1 MYEELKLKEF
11 NKRLAQQHMSEKQVL
26 CQKDKAEDS
35 FHIVYVMSS
44 VAVSGGVKIIFEHVN
59 RLTRLGFK
67 VTIVTHFEKPHWYPI
82 DATYIQ
88 VPFTIELA
96 KGIPNCDVIVAT
108 YWDHIQSCIDTGIAP
123 VVYFEQGDF
132 HLFDYEGMNDT
143 LKLFIK
149 RQYEL
154 PLFIFTV
161 SKSAAKLINKIY
173 GREASV
179 IHNAIDES
187 IFNEGSSSFKTEK
200 PYMLM
205 IGAESAIFK
214 GIRDIIEAYNAI
226 QQEYDISLFWITPEE
241 PSNDMRNKVTKTF
254 VRPSQ
259 STIAELYRGAR
270 LYVSASHYES
280 FSLPPLEA
288 MSCGCPVITTEN
300 DGVLEYAIDREN
312 VLLCRIRDSID
323 LTNKIK
329 KVLDDGELADL
340 LITNGLST
348 AKQFKW
354 HVIIDEIYDYYKK
367 NASFEVK
374 RQHTE
379 EDWNIEISE
388 DAFINPSDYIK
399 FLKLLNI
406 TKASVIKVPVVY
418 EIDSSLKIAR
428 WEVVASHKYIQN
440 HVEDICYSPVQSD
453 HNQILLNHKGYR
465 PFIER
470 EFEEALKDFTSL
482 YDETKD
488 PQLQAVYFRWMLLSL
503 YRLQRRFE
511 AKKKLRNHSFQ
522 DKYFSEIYFL
532 NKLLEKE
539 NANETNTWKMSI
551 LGDAVSYPEY
561 IYEINKLSL

>member
-26 CQKDKAEDS
+26 CQKDKTEDS

-59 RLTRLGFK
+59 RLTRLGIK

-132 HLFDYEGMNDT
+132 HLFDYESMNDA
-143 LKLFIK
+143 LKVFIK

-154 PLFIFTV
+154 PTFIYTV
-161 SKSAAKLINKIY
+161 SKNAAKLINKNY

-187 IFNEGSSSFKTEK
+187 IFYDGSSSFKSEK
-200 PYMLM
+200 RYMLM
-205 IGAESAIFK
+205 VGAESASFK
-214 GIRDIIEAYNAI
+214 GIREIIEAYQVI

-241 PSNDMRNKVTKTF
+241 PSNDMRNKVTKAF
-254 VRPSQ
+254 VQPSQ
-259 STIAELYRGAR
+259 STIADLYRGAR

-288 MSCGCPVITTEN
+288 MSCGCPVVTTEN

-312 VLLCRIRDSID
+312 VLVCRIRDPID
-323 LTNKIK
+323 LTSKIK
-329 KVLDDGELADL
+329 KVLDDDELVDL

-354 HVIIDEIYDYYKK
+354 HVTIDEIYDYYKK
-367 NASFEVK
+367 VASFKVK

-379 EDWNIEISE
+379 EDWNIGISE

-428 WEVVASHKYIQN
+428 WEVVAYHKNIQN

-453 HNQILLNHKGYR
+453 NNEIFVNHKGYR

-488 PQLQAVYFRWMLLSL
+488 PQLQAIYFRWMLLCL

-522 DKYFSEIYFL
+522 DTHFSEIYFL
-532 NKLLEKE
+532 KKLLENK
-539 NANETNTWKMSI
+539 NSNETATWNMSV

-561 IYEINKLSL
+561 IYQINKLSV